1 MGDSEQSSA
10 PADPPASGAEATAA
24 PRTYS
29 VVAISSVE
37 GEPDAGV
44 RGVRYDWQEDG
55 LSHIKVDDPNYP
67 FLLYLDLSSEGLREL
82 RVSAQENRTL
92 GRVDVQAIPLRLVAD
107 LVRLGVDLNLAVQS
121 CMEQGVSLEGTQAV
135 PLSDDAQSVLRQVL
149 QCLYDR
155 QPKARGGSER
165 DDLRRRVV
173 TEYKQAVVDGER
185 APRKAVSRRLGY
197 SSQYIG
203 QLLVEARRL
212 GELESTVPGRKNRFL
227 GTHS

>member
-1 MGDSEQSSA
+1 MSDSEQPS
-10 PADPPASGAEATAA
+10 AA

-29 VVAISSVE
+29 VVAISSTA
-37 GEPDAGV
+37 GERDAGV
-44 RGVRYDWQEDG
+44 SGVRYDWQEG
-55 LSHIKVDDPNYP
+55 GIAHLEVDDPHYP
-67 FLLYLDLSSEGLREL
+67 FLLYLDLSNEGLREL
-82 RVSAQENRTL
+82 RVSARENRTL
-92 GRVDVQAIPLRLVAD
+92 GRVDVQAIPIRLVAD

-121 CMEQGVSLEGTQAV
+121 CVEQGVSLEDTQPVA
-135 PLSDDAQSVLRQVL
+135 LSDDAQSVLLQVL

-173 TEYKQAVVDGER
+173 SEYKRAVVDDER
-185 APRKAVSRRLGY
+185 APRKVVSRRLGY

-212 GELESTVPGRKNRFL
+212 GELESTVPGRKNRFPE
-227 GTHS
+227 TNP